1 MADTSRTGEWLA
13 EQLEKEPVTVSKWCT
28 NSSQPNLQTLYK
40 IAELLNLDI
49 IARAKRII
57 QSED

>member
-1 MADTSRTGEWLA
+1 TGEWLA

-49 IARAKRII
+49 IARAKTNYSIRRL
-57 QSED
+57 E